1 MAEQTKTQ
9 GYAIALYARMEK
21 EAEDGVWSG
30 RLLDTIISLGIPQGG
45 YNRAV
50 NMLRKLDCIQQLERG
65 FRGEQLSVFLLKRA
79 PTPEVLAGAFVKSRD
94 RDLTTAPS
102 LDTLRGEVRDLREEF
117 NKVTGGLNIVEAFAN
132 FELRLKTVEDLLQV
146 QQVQQIQQDDN
157 NN

>member
-9 GYAIALYARMEK
+9 GYAIALYARMEQ
-21 EAEDGVWSG
+21 EAEDGIWSG

-50 NMLRKLDCIQQLERG
+50 NALRKIGCIEQLERG

-79 PTPEVLAGAFVKSRD
+79 PTPEVWAEGFVKSRD
-94 RDLTTAPS
+94 RDLTNSPS

-117 NKVTGGLNIVEAFAN
+117 EKTLGGLNVIEAFEN
-132 FELRLKTVEDLLQV
+132 FELRLKTVERLLHDLTRTTT
-146 QQVQQIQQDDN
+146 
-157 NN
+157 

>member
-30 RLLDTIISLGIPQGG
+30 RLLDTIINLGIPQGG

-50 NMLRKLDCIQQLERG
+50 NALRKLGCIEQLERG

-79 PTPEVLAGAFVKSRD
+79 PTPEVWAEGNVKSRD
-94 RDLTTAPS
+94 RDLTTGPS
-102 LDTLRGEVRDLREEF
+102 LDTLRGEVRDLRKQF
-117 NKVTGGLNIVEAFAN
+117 DTVIGGLNVIEAFAS
-132 FELRLKTVEDLLQV
+132 FELRLKTVEDLLQ
-146 QQVQQIQQDDN
+146 QHNITSN
-157 NN
+157 K